1 MVFAGDFNTVAG
13 DPAHPTF
20 PTYQLFIDAGFID
33 AWKQKYP
40 TLPGFTCCQASNL
53 LNPISALSLRIDLVL
68 TRGAVSVQDIKVVGD
83 RAIDRT
89 SSGLWPSDHAGLVAT
104 LRIGGED

>member
-1 MVFAGDFNTVAG
+1 MAGQSA
-13 DPAHPTF
+13 
-20 PTYQLFIDAGFID
+20 IDQQGRLGIGRDLA
-33 AWKQKYP
+33 
-40 TLPGFTCCQASNL
+40 
-53 LNPISALSLRIDLVL
+53 PIAALSLRIDLVL